1 MPELIIVV
9 NQYRNRQRQIKVVS
23 PVSND
28 DQAVLD
34 FVKAQE
40 PYRLK
45 DETFSVTSRKYVT
58 TDEAAII
65 SKSYGVKTMPFQK
78 KVRQRRVAD
87 GIPVAIG

>member
-9 NQYRNRQRQIKVVS
+9 NQYRNRQRQIRVVS

-28 DQAVLD
+28 DQAILE

-40 PYRLK
+40 PYELK
-45 DETFSVTSRKYVT
+45 EETFSVTSRKYIT

-78 KVRQRRVAD
+78 TRKRRIGAGV
-87 GIPVAIG
+87 PVAIG